1 MTNYVNYVERHAMR
15 LPAQVSGRS
24 SAFGKRLPAQVSV
37 GSQDPSSN
45 PPKSQEISAVDILT
59 ASCKLLRNRFL
70 IMDWLEVI
78 TTTMQ
83 DLSDGSA
90 EWWSRVRA
98 LASEAYS
105 RWTSASPVEKLSIL
119 PPREDALENGKW
131 SRVNSR
137 AASMVLMAVPSAV
150 KQELVQHR
158 STGSVTSCLG
168 PLAEEMSRVGGG
180 RTGQLQNFPRQE
192 SSSQSTAK
200 SEGET
205 SERTAE
211 EKAKVPC
218 KFFAKTYKGKNHSA
232 KDCPNKKGN
241 ASVEQ
246 IPARSTSSSA
256 TTGSDQVDLKE
267 VLADV
272 GKMLKA
278 MTATNLKAMRVK
290 EGNDHVLEDFSVKRA
305 SEETFGETEN
315 TGLLDSGASHPMRPA
330 EHDEYARGQPVRVTL
345 AGEDVRILRQNDPGT
360 ILVQESNPSI
370 QPIVPLGAVIENLGY
385 TLHWSPKSLRLVHPS
400 KKAIQV
406 KIKNHCPEVAAVDAL
421 NLIQELEMKNVQEL
435 NVQVE
440 SLQARLEVIKKE
452 ETREWWELLKEYTK
466 TGERPVLLKAILTS
480 PITKNLPTDVQIA
493 PPLTQEEKSLDVVEE
508 LGKIVLDVDLAKSRL
523 WDFGYYC
530 VPAPP
535 ILANVLG
542 TNAGSGGKR
551 NVGFLMEMPADA
563 EYLRR
568 DVTYDASV
576 WKTEMWKN
584 FSSVS
589 GIKEISFYMGT
600 YGHKASR
607 PTTMA
612 TTYPALIQLEPKGL
626 ERIKR
631 TPSTLLD
638 PKEMRRWS
646 IPFKEIV
653 AEAIA
658 DYHSG
663 CWSEEEEIVKA
674 GAQLNKLT
682 RELREAWHRRLMNDH
697 QPYRADCSVC
707 INAQA
712 TGYQH
717 RRRLHPTM
725 YTMALDLAGPFKQKG
740 RDMDHDDYKYIMVAA
755 YRCPKEYMNEKAL
768 AELDMDLYVPD
779 EPSEVE
785 GRDPMEVV
793 GEAPSVDEGVSDLD
807 DEEENHEPEA
817 HGPETMDD
825 AVEALAHPEEWV
837 FPDSPWTAGPATF
850 FGNEAQLL
858 RKPSVESENY
868 SGLLGG
874 FLLTAMIYLF
884 NGNPFVYT
892 SWEEATNQ
900 GYDVQVLRGERR

>member
-1 MTNYVNYVERHAMR
+1 
-15 LPAQVSGRS
+15 
-24 SAFGKRLPAQVSV
+24 
-37 GSQDPSSN
+37 
-45 PPKSQEISAVDILT
+45 
-59 ASCKLLRNRFL
+59 
-70 IMDWLEVI
+70 
-78 TTTMQ
+78 
-83 DLSDGSA
+83 
-90 EWWSRVRA
+90 
-98 LASEAYS
+98 
-105 RWTSASPVEKLSIL
+105 
-119 PPREDALENGKW
+119 
-131 SRVNSR
+131 
-137 AASMVLMAVPSAV
+137 
-150 KQELVQHR
+150 
-158 STGSVTSCLG
+158 
-168 PLAEEMSRVGGG
+168 
-180 RTGQLQNFPRQE
+180 
-192 SSSQSTAK
+192 
-200 SEGET
+200 
-205 SERTAE
+205 
-211 EKAKVPC
+211 
-218 KFFAKTYKGKNHSA
+218 
-232 KDCPNKKGN
+232 
-241 ASVEQ
+241 
-246 IPARSTSSSA
+246 
-256 TTGSDQVDLKE
+256 
-267 VLADV
+267 
-272 GKMLKA
+272 
-278 MTATNLKAMRVK
+278 
-290 EGNDHVLEDFSVKRA
+290 
-305 SEETFGETEN
+305 
-315 TGLLDSGASHPMRPA
+315 
-330 EHDEYARGQPVRVTL
+330 
-345 AGEDVRILRQNDPGT
+345 
-360 ILVQESNPSI
+360 
-370 QPIVPLGAVIENLGY
+370 
-385 TLHWSPKSLRLVHPS
+385 
-400 KKAIQV
+400 
-406 KIKNHCPEVAAVDAL
+406 
-421 NLIQELEMKNVQEL
+421 
-435 NVQVE
+435 
-440 SLQARLEVIKKE
+440 
-452 ETREWWELLKEYTK
+452 
-466 TGERPVLLKAILTS
+466 
-480 PITKNLPTDVQIA
+480 
-493 PPLTQEEKSLDVVEE
+493 
-508 LGKIVLDVDLAKSRL
+508 
-523 WDFGYYC
+523 
-530 VPAPP
+530 
-535 ILANVLG
+535 
-542 TNAGSGGKR
+542 
-551 NVGFLMEMPADA
+551 MEMPADA

-825 AVEALAHPEEWV
+825 AVEALAHPEEW
-837 FPDSPWTAGPATF
+837 ATLHITRPLR
-850 FGNEAQLL
+850 GRTTQHVLQAAKEILLQL
-858 RKPSVESENY
+858 RR
-868 SGLLGG
+868 SGLHVGVLH
-874 FLLTAMIYLF
+874 
-884 NGNPFVYT
+884 YT
-892 SWEEATNQ
+892 QIGPGSSR
-900 GYDVQVLRGERR
+900 LRLSSRGQWTRK